1 MMKDK
6 RSAKD
11 PITTYTVQG
20 FLVFLVNYNLRFMIK
35 HCQAACSVTDEFEF
49 LDPDIRMPGM
59 VLGTENFDKFHVAVN
74 AIDAMQF
81 MTNCNTRLCTTG
93 IRLQNT
99 YHDSKVN

>member
-1 MMKDK
+1 MKDK

-20 FLVFLVNYNLRFMIK
+20 FLVNYNLRFMIK

-59 VLGTENFDKFHVAVN
+59 VLGTENFDKFHVVVN
-74 AIDAMQF
+74 AIDAVYDK
-81 MTNCNTRLCTTG
+81 
-93 IRLQNT
+93 LQ
-99 YHDSKVN
+99 YQIMYYWYKVIEHIS